1 MLFFV
6 LLRIEY
12 LYHDGKTHRIQ
23 WPIYTLENIDQF
35 CIFQHFFKG
44 LHDLAQGLLLLWQ
57 WQIMLNFYAKIFC
70 HIKELWLATTHEKQF
85 QARLSQ

>member
-23 WPIYTLENIDQF
+23 WSIYTLENIDQF

-44 LHDLAQGLLLLWQ
+44 LHDLAQSLLLLWQ
-57 WQIMLNFYAKIFC
+57 WQIMLNFYAKMFC
-70 HIKELWLATTHEKQF
+70 HIKELWLATAHEKQF